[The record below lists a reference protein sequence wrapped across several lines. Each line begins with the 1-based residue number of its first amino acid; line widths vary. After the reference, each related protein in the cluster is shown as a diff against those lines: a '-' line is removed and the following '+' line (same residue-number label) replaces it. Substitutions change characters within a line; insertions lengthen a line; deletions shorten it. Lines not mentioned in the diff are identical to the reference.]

1 MHSYSCIYFLT
12 GSSVMVTVVRV
23 SHGLASEQPQRV
35 TLGPASN
42 WTRDLSG
49 CLGHKPEIKSLVM
62 HSQNWC
68 FISFCLSIYACT
80 CFSFG
85 GIKQHINSRYEKLFA
100 DMNGYRFRSSC
111 VTLLQI
117 QMWYKDVSLSEFL
130 FEVFIIFCWLSFSL
144 GHGRTK
150 LAGWE
155 P

>member
-12 GSSVMVTVVRV
+12 GSAVMVTVVRV

-49 CLGHKPEIKSLVM
+49 CLGHKPEIKSLDM

-68 FISFCLSIYACT
+68 FISFCLPIYVFT

-85 GIKQHINSRYEKLFA
+85 GTKQHLNSCYEKWFP
-100 DMNGYRFRSSC
+100 DMNGCWFWPSR

-117 QMWYKDVSLSEFL
+117 QMGYKDGSLSEFL
-130 FEVFIIFCWLSFSL
+130 CAVLNIFFWLSFSL